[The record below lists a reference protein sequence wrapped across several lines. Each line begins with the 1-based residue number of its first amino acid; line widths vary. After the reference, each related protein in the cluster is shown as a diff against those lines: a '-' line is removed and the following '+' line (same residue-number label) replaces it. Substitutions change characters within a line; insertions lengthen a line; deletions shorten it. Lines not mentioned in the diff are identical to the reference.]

1 MNQDKNRIQ
10 HNLSIHLEQYI
21 AAIIEK
27 YGKYI
32 PQARLDVLNNISDF
46 AKIIKIYDYGSINAC
61 ANASE
66 IKMPLCADK
75 VLNFMSKIP
84 GYGINKN
91 HQSYNQENL
100 INNDNT
106 FSDYIYHVFITGTNV
121 EGYYEDLLL
130 HETMHFCG
138 SGGATALKE
147 GINELLTRKLALEK
161 NFRTNGCAYPKEIQI
176 AFELQQIYGE
186 EILNQI
192 AFINSEKQIYMFL
205 ENTIDKEAAELY
217 LNISNIME
225 REFYPK
231 YYSNMDSFNGITGI
245 IRKTTNYNKID
256 YSSVHELLNNYSILQ
271 VENKQHKYK

>member
-1 MNQDKNRIQ
+1 MSKNINSIQ

-21 AAIIEK
+21 NAIIEK

-32 PQARLDVLNNISDF
+32 PQTRLDVLNNISDF
-46 AKIIKIYDYGSINAC
+46 DKIIKIYDYGSINAY

-75 VLNFMSKIP
+75 VLKFMSKIP

-91 HQSYNQENL
+91 HQSYNLENL

-106 FSDYIYHVFITGTNV
+106 FSNYIYHVFITGTNV

-147 GINELLTRKLALEK
+147 GINELLTRKLASEK
-161 NFRTNGCAYPKEIQI
+161 NFRTNGCAYPKEVKI
-176 AFELQQIYGE
+176 ALELQQIYGE

-205 ENTIDKEAAELY
+205 ANTIDKKAAELY
-217 LNISNIME
+217 LTISNIME
-225 REFYPK
+225 REFYQK

-256 YSSVHELLNNYSILQ
+256 YSGVYELLNNYCVLKS
-271 VENKQHKYK
+271 ENRQHKV